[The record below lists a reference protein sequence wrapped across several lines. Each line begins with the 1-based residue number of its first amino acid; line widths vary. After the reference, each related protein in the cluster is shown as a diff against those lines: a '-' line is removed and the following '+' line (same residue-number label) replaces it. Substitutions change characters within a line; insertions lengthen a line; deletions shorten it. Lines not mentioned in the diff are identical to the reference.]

1 MPNLSKTRHS
11 LAVDRGIKFMKKR
24 LLITSIVMMLVVA
37 VALSTATYAWFTNS
51 SSVTASSVTL
61 SAATMDNAAIMISKT
76 ANNSGLSNLVSL
88 DSLTNALYPA
98 TPNAANTLTAQT
110 PTFANLEIQGD
121 GTATVKELPAN
132 TQSYYSDTV
141 YVYNKGASSATLTIA
156 INLAYGANAQDAE
169 AANSLRVAIL
179 EQIGSSTPN
188 ATASA
193 TLASATLVGIYE
205 LDTATAAEAPA
216 TGYTATMKA
225 ANDNYGITGSG
236 AAKTQGAITLSGTG
250 SHAVGTA
257 LSGNY
262 ICNAYTVI
270 MWLEGWDAQCTN
282 AASAGSFSVGLTFG
296 VA

>member
-1 MPNLSKTRHS
+1 MSTPSKTRHG
-11 LAVDRGIKFMKKR
+11 LVIDRGIKFMKKR

-61 SAATMDNAAIMISKT
+61 SAATMDSAAIMISK
-76 ANNSGLSNLVSL
+76 ADNNTGLSNLVSL
-88 DSLTNALYPA
+88 DSLTDALYPA
-98 TPNAANTLTAQT
+98 TPNAANTLTAAN

-121 GTATVKELPAN
+121 GSATVKPLPSN
-132 TQSYYSDTV
+132 TQSFYTDTV
-141 YVYNKGASSATLTIA
+141 YVYNKGASSATLTIT
-156 INLAYGANAQDAE
+156 INLAYGTAAADEE
-169 AANSLRVAIL
+169 AAKSLRIAIL
-179 EQIGSSTPN
+179 EQVGSSTSN
-188 ATASA
+188 ATAHA

-205 LDTATAAEAPA
+205 IDTSAAAEAPA

-225 ANDNYGITGSG
+225 ASDNYGIAGDGANKSQGS
-236 AAKTQGAITLSGTG
+236 ITFTGTG
-250 SHAVGTA
+250 PHAVGTA

-262 ICNAYTVI
+262 ICNAYTVV

>member
-61 SAATMDNAAIMISKT
+61 SAATMDSAAIMISKADDNT
-76 ANNSGLSNLVSL
+76 GLSNLVSL
-88 DSLTNALYPA
+88 DSLSNALYPA
-98 TPNAANTLTAQT
+98 TPNAAGTLTAAS

-121 GTATVKELPAN
+121 GSATVKSLPSN
-132 TQSYYSDTV
+132 TQSFYTDTV
-141 YVYNKGASSATLTIA
+141 YVYNKGASSATLTIT
-156 INLAYGANAQDAE
+156 INLAYGTAAADEE
-169 AANSLRVAIL
+169 AAKSLRIAIL
-179 EQIGSSTPN
+179 EQVGSSTSN
-188 ATASA
+188 ATAHAS
-193 TLASATLVGIYE
+193 LASATLVGIYE
-205 LDTATAAEAPA
+205 IDTSTPAESPA

-225 ANDNYGITGSG
+225 ASDNYGIAGDGANKSQGS
-236 AAKTQGAITLSGTG
+236 ITFTGTG